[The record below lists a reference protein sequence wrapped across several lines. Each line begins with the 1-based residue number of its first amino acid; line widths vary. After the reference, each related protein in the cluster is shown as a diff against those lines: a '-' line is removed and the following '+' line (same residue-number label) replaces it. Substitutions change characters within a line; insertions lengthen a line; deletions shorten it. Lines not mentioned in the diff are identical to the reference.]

1 MWGYRAYQFLRL
13 QVQRSDPLMP
23 ATARNTFPLAKVDAI
38 IPRVHDSKRIFT
50 NLGFEVEQC
59 QPVSLIILTKHRGE
73 KKAKAAEKDKR
84 VHGKR

>member
-23 ATARNTFPLAKVDAI
+23 ATTRNTFPLAKVDAI